1 MDTTNEGTPDMPP
14 ENPFDLA
21 TQAIKLERLEGR
33 QANIEQLVRSTNES
47 LRESV
52 RDLTNLLHRWFDDHE
67 KNRDDWRVRHEAENE
82 NNVRDLYKEIRHVR
96 ETAIRAVS
104 VGVGIGIVGGALISG
119 FLWVLNGQFNIV
131 KADAIRTEN
140 LVTYQRTLIDK
151 QAAELVDLK
160 LYLARGGRIPEER
173 YIPRSQRGQGNDR
186 QD

>member
-1 MDTTNEGTPDMPP
+1 MDTHNEGTPDMPP

-21 TQAIKLERLEGR
+21 QQAIKLERLEGR
-33 QANIEQLVRSTNES
+33 QANIEQLLRSSIDS
-47 LRESV
+47 LREGQ
-52 RDLTNLLHRWFDDHE
+52 RDLTALLHRWFDDHE

-104 VGVGIGIVGGALISG
+104 IGIGIGLVGGALISG

-131 KADAIRTEN
+131 KADAQRAEAQA
-140 LVTYQRTLIDK
+140 TYQRQLIDK

-160 LYLARGGRIPEER
+160 LHLARGGRIPEER
-173 YIPRSQRGQGNDR
+173 YIPRSQRGQDNDR